1 MDKNNDE
8 LISQLTEIVGIMT
21 TSLKRLMSHHDFQ
34 EERLTLYRCEL
45 NSVREHLSK
54 VTKALYEGNG
64 ERALLTR
71 VALLE
76 NSFKDLEN
84 DLAAIVA
91 AKREEERL
99 EKEKELQNNKLLAV
113 SKKGKWQLGIAL
125 VTAISGIL
133 TAYFKYFH

>member
-1 MDKNNDE
+1 MDKNSDE

-34 EERLTLYRCEL
+34 EERLSLYRCEL
-45 NSVREHLSK
+45 NSVREHLAK
-54 VTKALYEGNG
+54 VTKAIYEGNG

-91 AKREEERL
+91 TKREEERL
-99 EKEKELQNNKLLAV
+99 EKEKELQSSKLLAI
-113 SKKGKWQLGIAL
+113 SKRGKWKLAIAF
-125 VTAISGIL
+125 VTAVSAIV